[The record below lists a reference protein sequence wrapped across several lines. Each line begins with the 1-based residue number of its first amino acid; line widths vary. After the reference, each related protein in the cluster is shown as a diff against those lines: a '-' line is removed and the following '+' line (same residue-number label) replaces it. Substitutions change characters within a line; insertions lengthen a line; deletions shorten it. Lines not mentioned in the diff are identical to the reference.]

1 MGINKKESFYF
12 LLLVS
17 LVFFQSCKAQSNL
30 NTSASLDKSPPP
42 NIVLI
47 VVDDMR
53 WDEFSLGGHPYLET
67 PHIDALANSGARFVN
82 AYHVSPLCSPNR
94 ASILTGQYPTMHG
107 IKDNVAHDK
116 ASHQLSLFAKD
127 LQIAGYQTAHIG
139 KWHMGNDPTPRP
151 GYDYWAC
158 LPGQGRTI
166 DPTFNENGKTIQ
178 EEGYVTDVLT
188 DKAVAFME
196 RQKENPFFVY
206 IGHKAIHPDMRQ
218 LDNGKGDLN
227 YPAKFIP
234 APRHAGIYKEKQFL
248 LWKHLSS

>member
-67 PHIDALANSGARFVN
+67 PHIDALANSGARFIN

-127 LQIAGYQTAHIG
+127 LQIACLLYTS
-139 KWHMGNDPTPRP
+139 PSPRDR
-151 GYDYWAC
+151 G
-158 LPGQGRTI
+158 
-166 DPTFNENGKTIQ
+166 
-178 EEGYVTDVLT
+178 
-188 DKAVAFME
+188 
-196 RQKENPFFVY
+196 
-206 IGHKAIHPDMRQ
+206 
-218 LDNGKGDLN
+218 
-227 YPAKFIP
+227 
-234 APRHAGIYKEKQFL
+234 
-248 LWKHLSS
+248 